1 MHTEPSYNARE
12 RDIIHSVYKALRP
25 FMMTESAFQASVTR
39 VQRRVVRFTRAR
51 YLLADRQVVRRS
63 EPARVDIE
71 QELEALITP
80 FFDPWSANLDDLR
93 SATRQLVACTR
104 CQGKRSKGCEACLG
118 SGRVH
123 TWLDIEQTTRVE
135 VFATPRQVAEHWL
148 SRALDENDF
157 LEEEYLHECEQDLVL
172 PAEAMTGLNKALRPE
187 LARDD
192 RVSQI
197 CLQTFAVDLHEVHYE
212 TAFGDGMVEVAGSPL
227 TVFDAARQPL
237 SRRNAVARMFAL
249 AAAAVAVAAPILHR
263 AQHPWFEKY
272 GAAASA
278 LLVGLGASG
287 LLGMALLGWLRA
299 HASRTAISTWIPTAA
314 ALGLAALSTAMLAST
329 KPSIA
334 DARDALE
341 KRDLERARV
350 TADALSMMGAPR
362 DEQRVLHD
370 EIRLAR
376 MDLTDSLGNKLT
388 IASSEGW
395 TPQRRATMESNILH
409 SVHERAERARKL
421 GDGQSLVHLAE
432 LIRPLL
438 PNEARTL
445 TVEAAAHENRRCML
459 KAEPRC
465 IESSAAELERLGAH
479 ALAAQSRRVLVTLV
493 RQRFERALESVAHS
507 RSAKAELERLT
518 AAQILARK
526 LSDLGAPPPSATLSL
541 IERGIR
547 RTEAQVQA
555 AAHGTASASEPAL
568 GPLASAY

>member
-12 RDIIHSVYKALRP
+12 REIIRSVYHALRP

-51 YLLADRQVVRRS
+51 YLLAERQIVRRS
-63 EPARVDIE
+63 GPAPVDGE
-71 QELEALITP
+71 REVEALITP
-80 FFDPWSANLDDLR
+80 QFDPWAARVEDLR
-93 SATRQLVACTR
+93 TATRQHTACTR
-104 CQGKRSKGCEACLG
+104 CQGKRSKGCNTCLG
-118 SGRVH
+118 SGRVY
-123 TWLDIEQTTRVE
+123 TWLDVAQTTRVE
-135 VFATPRQVAEHWL
+135 VFATPRKVAEHWL
-148 SRALDENDF
+148 ARALDENDF

-172 PAEAMTGLNKALRPE
+172 PADAMPGLAKALRPK
-187 LARDD
+187 LADND

-197 CLQTFAVDLHEVHYE
+197 CLQTFAVDLHEVQYE
-212 TAFGDGMVEVAGSPL
+212 TAFGDGLVEVAGAPL

-237 SRRNAVARMFAL
+237 SRRNSVARMVAL
-249 AAAAVAVAAPILHR
+249 AAATVAVAGPILYR

-272 GAAASA
+272 GSAASA
-278 LLVGLGASG
+278 LLVGLGASA

-299 HASRTAISTWIPTAA
+299 HASRTALSTWLPTAA
-314 ALGLAALSTAMLAST
+314 ALGLAALSTALLAST

-350 TADALSMMGAPR
+350 TADALYMLGAPA

-376 MDLTDSLGNKLT
+376 MDLTDSFGSKLT
-388 IASSEGW
+388 IASAESW
-395 TPQRRATMESNILH
+395 TAQRKPAMESAILH
-409 SVHERAERARKL
+409 ALNERAERARAL
-421 GDGQSLVHLAE
+421 GDGPSLVRLAE
-432 LIRPLL
+432 MIRPLL

-445 TVEAAAHENRRCML
+445 TVEAAAHENHRCML

-465 IESSAAELERLGAH
+465 IERSAAELERLGAH
-479 ALAAQSRRVLVTLV
+479 QLAAQSRRVLVTLV
-493 RQRFERALESVAHS
+493 RQRFEHALESVAHS

-518 AAQILARK
+518 TAQILARK
-526 LSDLGAPPPSATLSL
+526 LSDLGAPPPSGTLSL

-547 RTEAQVQA
+547 RTEAQVHA
-555 AAHGTASASEPAL
+555 ANLPAAPDQEL
-568 GPLASAY
+568 GPIARAY